1 MKKKILWLASWYP
14 NILSPIEGDFLQRHA
29 RAVSLMHLI
38 TVIFIKKDEKGVITK
53 NLKKEITITGDLTEI
68 IIYYHPI
75 KTGIKLIDR
84 LLSRK
89 KYNRIYRQTLKKNI
103 EENGKPAL
111 VHVQVALNVIWQ
123 ALWLKKKYSI
133 PFIISDQW
141 TGYLPEARPN
151 LDTYHPVYKRWL
163 KKMFKEAAAVSVV
176 SGVLGKAISNR
187 FKIEK
192 YIVIQNV
199 VDTNIFY
206 PVQKQLSTVTKFI
219 HVSVLNYQKNAEQIM
234 EAFYQVKNSGHNF
247 QLTIYGPENF
257 QLKQLVQD
265 KNLEDYIIFKK
276 EVPQDI
282 LAKDMQQ
289 SDALVL
295 YSRYE
300 TFGCVVIEA
309 NACGIPAIL
318 SDLPVFRE
326 YIIQNKTGFFAKPND
341 AESLAGTIIKFIQN
355 KNTFSQTEI
364 ADHTKSNFSYEVIA
378 RQFDELYNSVINNS

>member
-163 KKMFKEAAAVSVV
+163 KKMFKEA
-176 SGVLGKAISNR
+176 GCKLHLPGIG
-187 FKIEK
+187 E
-192 YIVIQNV
+192 
-199 VDTNIFY
+199 
-206 PVQKQLSTVTKFI
+206 
-219 HVSVLNYQKNAEQIM
+219 
-234 EAFYQVKNSGHNF
+234 
-247 QLTIYGPENF
+247 TI
-257 QLKQLVQD
+257 
-265 KNLEDYIIFKK
+265 NL
-276 EVPQDI
+276 
-282 LAKDMQQ
+282 
-289 SDALVL
+289 
-295 YSRYE
+295 
-300 TFGCVVIEA
+300 
-309 NACGIPAIL
+309 
-318 SDLPVFRE
+318 
-326 YIIQNKTGFFAKPND
+326 
-341 AESLAGTIIKFIQN
+341 
-355 KNTFSQTEI
+355 
-364 ADHTKSNFSYEVIA
+364 
-378 RQFDELYNSVINNS
+378 